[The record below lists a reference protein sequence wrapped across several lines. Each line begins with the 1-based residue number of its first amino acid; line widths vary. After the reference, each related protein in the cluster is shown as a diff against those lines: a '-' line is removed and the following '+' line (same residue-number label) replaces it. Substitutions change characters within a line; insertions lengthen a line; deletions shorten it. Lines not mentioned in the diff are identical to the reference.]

1 MRTYTTGL
9 HLKTEKNITKND
21 IIIMCNLLNGN
32 CEYSNLCKF
41 TPEGITEE
49 RKNEDR

>member
-9 HLKTEKNITKND
+9 HLKTERTITKND

-41 TPEGITEE
+41 QKKNTET
-49 RKNEDR
+49 